1 MHVAYIRRTLAIL
14 FGMGRMAGGLL
25 LGEVISISVLI
36 VVVFRSIERQR
47 LYVRTSTACRSMTVV
62 TCGVGQEKGNYQ
74 HYA

>member
-1 MHVAYIRRTLAIL
+1 M
-14 FGMGRMAGGLL
+14 
-25 LGEVISISVLI
+25 VISFSVLS